1 MFGGLANLIQSSTQ
15 VGPPPKDVPPPTPVE
30 LPQGTPAISRDTD
43 PTVRKLPSLDD
54 HSESSLVR
62 FLQTLHRPADLNELH
77 FAALGVHVHVDTP
90 AEDLLPD
97 PSYLPS
103 TSGWDDITID
113 QARERDPT
121 FRRPISNGNISPE
134 ARVYMERRNEL
145 SVPNQAAFR
154 TVKRMKPELGKAPI
168 RLGNCYEFF
177 KQMELMA
184 RFWDDTSLPPPAEGD
199 DGSQTA
205 ENVPAPPLPSGPS
218 SVGTGLEQAGA
229 AMISSAAESNARS
242 QPKSDT
248 KSETPERVTY
258 RTQPGSEMPPEY
270 RHNLVAA
277 FVKLVSYDFGCNIVP
292 SRVEPRLHLLGPPS
306 ESTESKPH
314 SQSSPRLATYFPSGC
329 VFVNRI
335 PTARDAA
342 RAGVVEGP
350 LAAVSARNT
359 THFSSPADSN
369 IDLGRELIA
378 ALTTAQLRARQGKA
392 EHRFGEDKWWATTKR
407 WGGGEGGA
415 IGREVETGDHHA
427 LDKGSK
433 DSTTAGAGSSS
444 ESGPGT
450 KDPRAP
456 SHSLTATKTPLP
468 GGLVRP
474 SGAVLAMRGQPASK
488 RQRKTPSI
496 YDHYRMVRPPAS
508 NWDRKA
514 RYEAIGRARGVDYD
528 DVFVFSSLFH
538 HFCILRVRVPD
549 RLLEV
554 LGGGADAE
562 DGKGEEKKK
571 TRSWGE
577 LQVWRSRWFDLFLVE
592 DRLEAMR
599 QLWGVMAWLMRKEDE
614 PKGAEDVTMEGV

>member
-1 MFGGLANLIQSSTQ
+1 MFGGLANLN
-15 VGPPPKDVPPPTPVE
+15 
-30 LPQGTPAISRDTD
+30 

-77 FAALGVHVHVDTP
+77 FAALGVHVHVDTS

-121 FRRPISNGNISPE
+121 FRRPISNGNMSPE

-154 TVKRMKPELGKAPI
+154 T
-168 RLGNCYEFF
+168 
-177 KQMELMA
+177 MELMA
-184 RFWDDTSLPPPAEGD
+184 GFWDDTSLPPPAEGD

-205 ENVPAPPLPSGPS
+205 ENGSAPPLASGPAS
-218 SVGTGLEQAGA
+218 IGTGLEQASA
-229 AMISSAAESNARS
+229 AMISSATESNARS

-248 KSETPERVTY
+248 KPETPDRVTY

-270 RHNLVAA
+270 RHNMVAA

-306 ESTESKPH
+306 ESTQSKPH

-329 VFVNRI
+329 VFINRL

-392 EHRFGEDKWWATTKR
+392 EHRFGEDKWWATSKR

-415 IGREVETGDHHA
+415 IGREVEAAEHHT
-427 LDKGSK
+427 LDKDSK
-433 DSTTAGAGSSS
+433 DSTAAGAGSGS

-450 KDPRAP
+450 KDPRVP
-456 SHSLTATKTPLP
+456 SHSLTATKTPLA

-554 LGGGADAE
+554 LGGAPEAE
-562 DGKGEEKKK
+562 DGKGEGKKK
-571 TRSWGE
+571 KRSWGE
-577 LQVWRSRWFDLFLVE
+577 LQVWRSRWFDLFLIE

-614 PKGAEDVTMEGV
+614 PKGVEDVAMEGI